1 MAKTTSK
8 THGASEKSS
17 AKTGVV
23 TKANVKTNTSRG
35 RSSFSRAFKSKKAET
50 KSKILAK
57 KAGKTPLHRSFRRS
71 YREDY
76 DRPFEAPGLLAHA
89 VETFKMLFK
98 NWRLF
103 LPFILI
109 IVILNIVLV
118 GLMSEETYV
127 TFQNSLD
134 QTASDI
140 KAGEL
145 GTFARS
151 GLLLIST
158 ITTGGLSQG
167 LTESQQLATTILF
180 LITWLVTIYL
190 VRQRLAG
197 HKVKLRDG
205 LYNALSPFISTLLVA
220 AVIFVEAIPLMIV
233 VITYSAAVQTEFL
246 ATPFYALIYFIFAAL
261 LSLLSIY
268 LISSSLVALIAV
280 SAPGLYPMVAI
291 KNARE
296 LLAGRRIKFII
307 RVIYLFF
314 VLIVVWVFVMLP
326 LIALDL
332 VAKQAFTWLEG
343 LPVVSFE
350 MLILTCFS
358 EVYAT
363 IYLYLFY
370 RRLLDYDD

>member
-1 MAKTTSK
+1 MAKP
-8 THGASEKSS
+8 HSS
-17 AKTGVV
+17 HHPATAKGFL
-23 TKANVKTNTSRG
+23 AG
-35 RSSFSRAFKSKKAET
+35 FRAKKAET
-50 KSKILAK
+50 KAKVLEK
-57 KAGKTPLHRSFRRS
+57 KAAKNPLHRSFRRS

-76 DRPFEAPGLLAHA
+76 ERPFEAPGLMTHA
-89 VETFKMLFK
+89 VASFKMLFK

-109 IVILNIVLV
+109 IVVLNIVLV
-118 GLMSEETYV
+118 GLMSEDTYV

-134 QTASDI
+134 ETAKDI
-140 KAGEL
+140 QAGEL

-167 LTESQQLATTILF
+167 MTESQQFAAIILF
-180 LITWLVTIYL
+180 LVTWLVTIYL

-197 HKVKLRDG
+197 HKLKLRDG
-205 LYNALSPFISTLLVA
+205 LYNALAPFISTLLVV
-220 AVIFVEAIPLMIV
+220 AVMFIEAIPLMIV
-233 VITYSAAVQTEFL
+233 VITYSAAVATNFL

-268 LISSSLVALIAV
+268 LLSSSLIGLIAV
-280 SAPGLYPMVAI
+280 SAPGLYPMVAVHT
-291 KNARE
+291 ASE

-307 RVIYLFF
+307 RIFYLFF
-314 VLIVVWVFVMLP
+314 VLVVIWVLVMLP

-332 VAKQAFTWLEG
+332 VLKQALPALQG
-343 LPVVSFE
+343 VPVVSFE
-350 MLILTCFS
+350 LLFMTCFS
-358 EVYAT
+358 TVYAT

-370 RRLLDYDD
+370 RRLLDYDN

>member
-1 MAKTTSK
+1 MAKP
-8 THGASEKSS
+8 HSS
-17 AKTGVV
+17 HHPAPAKGFL
-23 TKANVKTNTSRG
+23 AG
-35 RSSFSRAFKSKKAET
+35 FRAKKAET
-50 KSKILAK
+50 KAKVLEK
-57 KAGKTPLHRSFRRS
+57 KAAKNPLHRSFRRS

-76 DRPFEAPGLLAHA
+76 ERPFEAPGLMTHA
-89 VETFKMLFK
+89 VASFKMLFK

-109 IVILNIVLV
+109 IVVLNIVLV
-118 GLMSEETYV
+118 GLMSEDTYV

-134 QTASDI
+134 ETAKDI
-140 KAGEL
+140 QAGEL

-167 LTESQQLATTILF
+167 MTESQQFAAIILF
-180 LITWLVTIYL
+180 LVTWLVTIYL

-197 HKVKLRDG
+197 HKLKLRDG
-205 LYNALSPFISTLLVA
+205 LYNALAPFISTLLVV
-220 AVIFVEAIPLMIV
+220 AVMFIEAIPLMIV
-233 VITYSAAVQTEFL
+233 VITYSAAVATNFL

-268 LISSSLVALIAV
+268 LLSSSLIGLIAV
-280 SAPGLYPMVAI
+280 SAPGLYPMVAVRT
-291 KNARE
+291 ASE

-307 RVIYLFF
+307 RIFYLFF
-314 VLIVVWVFVMLP
+314 VLVVIWVLVMLP

-332 VAKQAFTWLEG
+332 VLKQALPALQG
-343 LPVVSFE
+343 VPVVSFE
-350 MLILTCFS
+350 LLFMTCFS
-358 EVYAT
+358 TVYAT

>member
-1 MAKTTSK
+1 MAKTHSK
-8 THGASEKSS
+8 
-17 AKTGVV
+17 
-23 TKANVKTNTSRG
+23 RG
-35 RSSFSRAFKSKKAET
+35 FLAGFRTKKAAT

-57 KAGKTPLHRSFRRS
+57 KALKRPLHRSFRRS

-76 DRPFEAPGLLAHA
+76 ERPFEAPGLLAHA
-89 VETFKMLFK
+89 VASFKMLFK

-103 LPFILI
+103 LPFILLI
-109 IVILNIVLV
+109 AILNIALV

-127 TFQNSLD
+127 TFQDSLD
-134 QTASDI
+134 ETAEDI

-167 LTESQQLATTILF
+167 MTESQQFAAVILF

-190 VRQRLAG
+190 VRHRLAG
-197 HKVKLRDG
+197 HKLKLRDG
-205 LYNALSPFISTLLVA
+205 LYNALTPFISTLIVV
-220 AVIFVEAIPLMIV
+220 AVIFIEAIPLMIV
-233 VITYSAAVQTEFL
+233 VITYSAAVATDFL
-246 ATPFYALIYFIFAAL
+246 STPFYALIYFIFAAL
-261 LSLLSIY
+261 LSILSIY
-268 LISSSLVALIAV
+268 LISSSLIALIAI
-280 SAPGLYPMVAI
+280 SAPGLYPLVAVRT
-291 KNARE
+291 ASD

-332 VAKQAFTWLEG
+332 VLKQAIPGLQG

-350 MLILTCFS
+350 LLLMTCFS
-358 EVYAT
+358 TVYAT

>member
-1 MAKTTSK
+1 MARTTFK
-8 THGASEKSS
+8 E
-17 AKTGVV
+17 
-23 TKANVKTNTSRG
+23 
-35 RSSFSRAFKSKKAET
+35 SFRAARTAT

-57 KAGKTPLHRSFRRS
+57 KAAKRPFHRSFRRS

-76 DRPFEAPGLLAHA
+76 ERPFEAPGLLAHT
-89 VETFKMLFK
+89 VESFKILFK

-109 IVILNIVLV
+109 LAILNIVLV

-134 QTASDI
+134 ETAKNL

-167 LTESQQLATTILF
+167 MTESQQFAAVILF
-180 LITWLVTIYL
+180 IVTWLVTIYL

-205 LYNALSPFISTLLVA
+205 LYNALAPFISTLLVGL
-220 AVIFVEAIPLMIV
+220 VIFLEAIPLMIV
-233 VITYSAAVQTEFL
+233 VITYSAAVSTNFL

-261 LSLLSIY
+261 LTLLSVY
-268 LISSSLVALIAV
+268 LISSSLIALIAV
-280 SAPGLYPMVAI
+280 SAPGLYPMVAVSS
-291 KNARE
+291 ARE

-307 RVIYLFF
+307 RVVYLFF
-314 VLIVVWVFVMLP
+314 VLTVIWVIVMLP

-332 VAKQAFTWLEG
+332 VLKRSFSWLEG

-350 MLILTCFS
+350 LLLMTCFS
-358 EVYAT
+358 MVYAT

>member
-1 MAKTTSK
+1 MAKP
-8 THGASEKSS
+8 HSS
-17 AKTGVV
+17 HHSAPAKGFL
-23 TKANVKTNTSRG
+23 AG
-35 RSSFSRAFKSKKAET
+35 FRAKKAET
-50 KSKILAK
+50 KAKVLEK
-57 KAGKTPLHRSFRRS
+57 KAAKNPLHRSFRRS

-76 DRPFEAPGLLAHA
+76 ERPFEAPGLMAHA
-89 VETFKMLFK
+89 VASFKMLFK

-109 IVILNIVLV
+109 IVVLNIVLV
-118 GLMSEETYV
+118 GLMSEDTYV

-134 QTASDI
+134 ETAKDI
-140 KAGEL
+140 QAGEL

-167 LTESQQLATTILF
+167 MTESQQFAAIILF
-180 LITWLVTIYL
+180 LVTWLVTIYL

-197 HKVKLRDG
+197 HKLKLRDG
-205 LYNALSPFISTLLVA
+205 LYNALAPFISTLLVV
-220 AVIFVEAIPLMIV
+220 AVMFIEAIPLMMV
-233 VITYSAAVQTEFL
+233 VITYSAAVATNFL

-268 LISSSLVALIAV
+268 LLSSSLIGLIAV
-280 SAPGLYPMVAI
+280 SAPGLYPMVAVRT
-291 KNARE
+291 ASE

-307 RVIYLFF
+307 RIFYLFF
-314 VLIVVWVFVMLP
+314 VLIVIWVLVMLP

-332 VAKQAFTWLEG
+332 VLKQALPALQG
-343 LPVVSFE
+343 VPVVSFE
-350 MLILTCFS
+350 LLFMTCFS
-358 EVYAT
+358 TVYAT

>member
-1 MAKTTSK
+1 MAKP
-8 THGASEKSS
+8 HSS
-17 AKTGVV
+17 RHPAPAKGFL
-23 TKANVKTNTSRG
+23 AG
-35 RSSFSRAFKSKKAET
+35 FRAKKAET
-50 KSKILAK
+50 KAKVLEK
-57 KAGKTPLHRSFRRS
+57 KAAKNPLHRSFRRS

-76 DRPFEAPGLLAHA
+76 ERPFEAPGLMTHA
-89 VETFKMLFK
+89 VASFKMLFK

-109 IVILNIVLV
+109 IVVLNIVLV
-118 GLMSEETYV
+118 GLMSEDTYV

-134 QTASDI
+134 ETAKDI
-140 KAGEL
+140 QAGEL

-167 LTESQQLATTILF
+167 MTESQQFAAIILF
-180 LITWLVTIYL
+180 LVTWLVTIYL

-197 HKVKLRDG
+197 HKLKLRDG
-205 LYNALSPFISTLLVA
+205 LYNALAPFISTLLVV
-220 AVIFVEAIPLMIV
+220 AVMFIEAIPLMIV
-233 VITYSAAVQTEFL
+233 VITYSAAVATNFL

-268 LISSSLVALIAV
+268 LLSSSLIGLIAV
-280 SAPGLYPMVAI
+280 SAPGLYPMVAVRT
-291 KNARE
+291 ASE

-307 RVIYLFF
+307 RIFYLFF
-314 VLIVVWVFVMLP
+314 VLVVIWVLVMLP

-332 VAKQAFTWLEG
+332 VLKQALPALQG
-343 LPVVSFE
+343 VPVVSFE
-350 MLILTCFS
+350 LLFMTCFS
-358 EVYAT
+358 TVYAT